1 MKRIVFFIFF
11 LLSAISAFADEAV
24 QFVASTSNMVAVG
37 QRFKVVF
44 SLKNGSADNIQI
56 ADWNEAFDVLVGPS
70 VSRGKSISMINGS
83 TTVTENSAYTYILVP
98 KKEGTFTISPAKVT
112 VNGKMYMSNALTVKV
127 LPAESNPQSGAQ
139 QSQTR
144 GRNSYGSQQP
154 AGISDNDIFVKTELT
169 RTKVYEQEQ
178 LIATIKLYYSA
189 NVRSLDEVKFP
200 EFKGFIAQ
208 EIELNDDQK
217 YGMDAVNGRNYR
229 TVILKQM
236 VLFPQKSG
244 VQKVESGKISAIVQV
259 PVSNQRSR
267 GGFFDDF
274 FSSYADVKK
283 QLTVPGVTIDVMPL
297 PEAGKPDDFSGA
309 VGDFQLSSNLTSDHV
324 KANEAVNLKMK
335 ISGSGNLKY
344 LKTPEIKFPLDFEVY
359 DPKTDTKQSVTR
371 NGVSGSKSVEY
382 VAIPRFEGEYK
393 IPAATFSYFDVKT
406 KKYKTLSSLEYTL
419 TVEKGDAPVS
429 GPVVSNYA
437 NKQNVK
443 MLDKDLRYINT
454 RDLVLQER
462 GDFFFASTSYWLA
475 LMIPFLLAI
484 AAFFA
489 YKKYLADNADLV
501 LVKNKRANKQAKKR
515 LKAAE
520 AHIASNNKSAFY
532 EEVMKAM
539 WGYVG
544 DKLNIPVSDLSR
556 DNVESRLIDHAV
568 SSDTIAQFIKLL
580 DKCEFARYASS
591 EEANALNVIYDEA
604 STVIEKLEQEVKAI
618 NA

>member
-11 LLSAISAFADEAV
+11 LLSAVSAWAEDAV

-37 QRFKVVF
+37 QRFKVIF
-44 SLKNGSADNIQI
+44 SLKNGSADNIQV
-56 ADWNEAFDVLVGPS
+56 AEWSDAFDVLLGPS
-70 VSRGKSISMINGS
+70 VSRGKSISMINGQ
-83 TTVTENSAYTYILVP
+83 TTVTENSAYTYILAP

-139 QSQTR
+139 QPQANGR
-144 GRNSYGSQQP
+144 GSYSQQQV
-154 AGISDNDIFVKTELT
+154 GISDNDIFVKTELT

-178 LIATIKLYYSA
+178 LIATIRLYYRA

-217 YGMDAVNGRNYR
+217 YGMDAVNGRNYK

-244 VQKVESGKISAIVQV
+244 VQKVEGGKVSAIVQV
-259 PVSNQRSR
+259 PVTNQRSR

-283 QLTVPGVTIDVMPL
+283 QLNIPGVTIDVTPL
-297 PEAGKPDDFSGA
+297 PEAGKPADFGGA

-324 KANEAVNLKMK
+324 KANEAVNLKLK

-344 LKTPEIKFPLDFEVY
+344 LKTPEIKFPQDFEVY

-371 NGVSGSKSVEY
+371 AGVSGSKSIEY
-382 VAIPRFEGEYK
+382 IAIPRYEGEYK
-393 IPAATFSYFDVKT
+393 IPAVSFSYFDVKS
-406 KKYKTLSSLEYTL
+406 KRYKTLSSPEYTL
-419 TVEKGDAPVS
+419 TVEKGDAPVA

-443 MLDKDLRYINT
+443 LLDKDLRYINT
-454 RDLVLQER
+454 KDLELQER
-462 GDFFFASTSYWLA
+462 GDFFYASTSYWMA

-489 YKKYLADNADLV
+489 YKKYLTDNADIV
-501 LVKNKRANKQAKKR
+501 MVKNKRANKQAKKR

-520 AHIASNNKSAFY
+520 SYIASNNKASFY

-556 DNVESRLIDHAV
+556 DNVESKLVAHSV

-580 DKCEFARYASS
+580 DKCEFARYAPS

-604 STVIEKLEQEVKAI
+604 SSVIEKLEQEVKAI